1 MLPSVTPIKEF
12 QSQPLVRKIMKSQL
26 ESTIK
31 SNKSSSDIIN
41 KQCKSSYQ
49 HYRKQNNQQEEI
61 QVQKL
66 FFRNRESSSRDT
78 PPSFLITKHFESRQE
93 MKPLT
98 IEETKYQEK
107 IEFHGKRMKINQD
120 SIENNLMKSF
130 QRFRLQEN
138 VCQRSIVTSQRAKR
152 SSINM
157 EQISTRDR
165 FFTKSAGMRQIVIVN
180 QLYLNTS
187 SLQYIFMYVPDH
199 SIKDKSIFEEFT
211 SVVKNRLKINSKKI
225 YFYLKDGTP
234 VYSHLDIPPKQS
246 VLIYSTS
253 TVYKQIFNPQ
263 LLYLENCCSLYNC
276 EEITKKNEP
285 DYTQQIDSII
295 HTLVHQNYQS
305 IDDEYQVDK
314 VPEEIEI
321 NQQFMNSK
329 ELKHSYKEI
338 KRNKNF
344 KPIINKMFQPC
355 NAVKQKNYLQQY
367 MNDEYIIKNPKIE
380 KLEKIEGWYEQEL
393 KKIKFKP
400 EEENSNEDL
409 MAVHVDSISSQQTIE
424 NQISQAAKLLE
435 PLLKKFLNNNS
446 GYSKEDGPE
455 VNFNNDEEEEK
466 AQTINHIQQNI
477 KELITNKGSLHKLLK
492 INKELFIQGIPK
504 ILNETNFSR
513 YELHNTYILYCALQ
527 QITSQRYR
535 FYNVDDGVDYN
546 TYRMGIY
553 QIFMQSEYLAQEI
566 FNKIDFNYS
575 GFLNWNEFLKLMVS
589 IRAKTLVQKL
599 DLFIQISDKDGNGQ
613 LCWDE
618 IFQLSKVCL
627 SKYIQNSDDFLDM
640 LCEYYTRLIFKV
652 VEKEPHEEI
661 PFSAIKDAILQ
672 QKEDSD
678 LLCMFCGADI

>member
-49 HYRKQNNQQEEI
+49 HYRKQNNPQEEI

-93 MKPLT
+93 IKPLT

-107 IEFHGKRMKINQD
+107 IEFHGKRLKLNQD

-152 SSINM
+152 SSITM

-165 FFTKSAGMRQIVIVN
+165 FFTKQPGMRQIVIVN
-180 QLYLNTS
+180 QLYVNTN

-199 SIKDKSIFEEFT
+199 SNKDKQVFEEFT

-263 LLYLENCCSLYNC
+263 LLYLENCCALYNC
-276 EEITKKNEP
+276 EETTKKNQP
-285 DYTQQIDSII
+285 DYSQQIDSII

-314 VPEEIEI
+314 VPEEIEV

-400 EEENSNEDL
+400 EEENSSEDL
-409 MAVHVDSISSQQTIE
+409 MAVHIDSVSSQQTIE
-424 NQISQAAKLLE
+424 NQISEAAKLLE
-435 PLLKKFLNNNS
+435 PLLKKFLNKSN
-446 GYSKEDGPE
+446 GYSREDGPE
-455 VNFNNDEEEEK
+455 VNFNNDDEEEQP
-466 AQTINHIQQNI
+466 QTINHIQQNI
-477 KELITNKGSLHKLLK
+477 RELITNKGSLHKLLK
-492 INKELFIQGIPK
+492 INKEMFIQAIPK
-504 ILNETNFSR
+504 ILSETNFSR

-535 FYNVDDGVDYN
+535 YYNVDDGVDYN

-661 PFSAIKDAILQ
+661 PFSAIKDAILN